1 VITATLHIGTVHDM
15 SEWLLSQ
22 IWADYRRYAKVF
34 LVDLMVAISLWALL
48 AAFRWVTHLIPVD
61 ETAGRI
67 IGIIHSGG
75 VVCVFGVLAGT
86 LVWDVIRI
94 KRGKAEMR

>member
-1 VITATLHIGTVHDM
+1 M
-15 SEWLLSQ
+15 QQLL
-22 IWADYRRYAKVF
+22 IVEVWKEYHPYAKVF
-34 LVDLMVAISLWALL
+34 SIDLLVAVSLWALL
-48 AAFRWVTHLIPVD
+48 AAFRWVSHLIPVE

-86 LVWDVIRI
+86 LVWDVIQI
-94 KRGKAEMR
+94 KRVKVEA